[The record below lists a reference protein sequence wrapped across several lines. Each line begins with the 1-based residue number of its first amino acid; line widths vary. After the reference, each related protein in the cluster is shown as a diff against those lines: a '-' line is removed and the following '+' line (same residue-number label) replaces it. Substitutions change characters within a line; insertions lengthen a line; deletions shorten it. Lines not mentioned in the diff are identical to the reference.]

1 MRTLLGALLVM
12 LVPAMAAA
20 QVNTTGSLAP
30 TTRVTQVQTPTTG
43 TTTNGTTTT
52 GTTTNGIT
60 GTTGTTTG
68 TTGTTT
74 GTTGTTATTNGT
86 NAALTAARDVAIVL
100 CGQEFS
106 TGAGQLLVFT
116 ASTSAGGASIA
127 PGAPCAQAISD
138 LFVAGYNI
146 IDVQP
151 FNQQLQ
157 YTLVR

>member
-1 MRTLLGALLVM
+1 MRTLLGVLLVM

-43 TTTNGTTTT
+43 TGTTTNGTI
-52 GTTTNGIT
+52 TNGIT

-86 NAALTAARDVAIVL
+86 NAALTTARDVAIVL

>member
-1 MRTLLGALLVM
+1 MLATLCARCFREEGMMRSLLVALLVT
-12 LVPAMAAA
+12 LVPVTAAA
-20 QVNTTGSLAP
+20 QNTTGSLSP
-30 TTRVTQVQTPTTG
+30 TTTLTQAQTPTTG
-43 TTTNGTTTT
+43 
-52 GTTTNGIT
+52 
-60 GTTGTTTG
+60 TGTTTG

-74 GTTGTTATTNGT
+74 GTTGTTTAATTPT
-86 NAALTAARDVAIVL
+86 TAARDVAIVL

-116 ASTSAGGASIA
+116 ASTSAGGATIA

-138 LFVAGYNI
+138 LFVAGYSI
-146 IDVQP
+146 LDVQP

>member
-1 MRTLLGALLVM
+1 MMRTLLGALLVLLM
-12 LVPAMAAA
+12 PAMAAA
-20 QVNTTGSLAP
+20 QVNTTGSLSP
-30 TTRVTQVQTPTTG
+30 TTQVTQVQTPTMTENGTTTTGTTNGATTTG
-43 TTTNGTTTT
+43 TTTNGTTGATVD
-52 GTTTNGIT
+52 
-60 GTTGTTTG
+60 
-68 TTGTTT
+68 
-74 GTTGTTATTNGT
+74 TTATTNGT

-138 LFVAGYNI
+138 LFVAGYSI

>member
-43 TTTNGTTTT
+43 TGTTTTGTTNGTTTT
-52 GTTTNGIT
+52 GTTTNGI
-60 GTTGTTTG
+60 TG